1 MAKPGLMDRASQL
14 VRHVVPGV
22 VRPLHSLWHQVVGSL
37 FVAFAAV
44 ALLSLFRTVRDFQ
57 GDAESFFRIVLT
69 GIFAFI
75 MAAYGISSFLKA
87 RKISR
92 S

>member
-44 ALLSLFRTVRDFQ
+44 ALLSLFRTVRD
-57 GDAESFFRIVLT
+57 
-69 GIFAFI
+69 
-75 MAAYGISSFLKA
+75 
-87 RKISR
+87 
-92 S
+92 